1 MPRTRPWGGGWRWV
15 IVAGSFVAL
24 FVLGELSLTET
35 HHEAR
40 LGVSVKNSHE
50 GLVIAQVQ
58 PATLA
63 WDAGI
68 RPGQVVVTVDGRPAE
83 SGDEPAAVAA
93 ARAIQTRSS
102 DGSVLDVS
110 VAAVG
115 QMSEQRQLSFVMIAL
130 EWLIVGGVVFLVAA
144 DLFASSVLLILA
156 TTAAAALLAA
166 ISTPFG
172 TPWLL
177 AVESTT
183 VTLVGAALLVLFLVF
198 PIYRLNTLWGL
209 WAARCCAAV
218 TVALS
223 ASYCWFIFVDANGA
237 DVIRYA
243 QPGFLAG
250 NILGAIGL
258 AIAAVIRPSSA
269 QREARRALVL
279 VALGVVAGLVPFCFL
294 SLVPHLVGLG
304 YLVPPDIAILSVAFL
319 PASLGAAILGQ
330 QFLGVRRFAQRGM
343 IALIVWLGL
352 LGAYTI
358 GLRLLSLAN
367 LNSLVLEVAI
377 VAGTFAPLQKVL
389 RNRLERWLLSGVYNY
404 AETLQQLAA
413 EIAALTGV
421 GAIADHVLGRLARTL
436 DLCWAAIA
444 LKDNGSKPLVYHWGD
459 CPADLDRQL
468 VVATESPDG
477 EEASP
482 SRTTEGRHL
491 FPLVSEG
498 TTIGHMSVGP
508 KRRDLD
514 LTPDDFALI
523 ATIAPLVA
531 RSLRNAL
538 LMRTL
543 ERQVQALSER
553 ESALAALSARLM
565 DVQEEERRQLA
576 LELHDDPLQRAI
588 LLARALGE
596 APQNPEVKRW
606 RQGVEEIIASL
617 RATCMDLHPPV
628 LDDLGLVPGIE
639 RLVNNLRARS
649 DLDVRLIVETDNGGS
664 FGRLDV
670 GLEVAL
676 YRVAQEALY
685 NCLKHARATK
695 VVLTL
700 RKDHERI
707 QLAVVDDGQGYK
719 PADGDEHGHIH
730 LGILGMRERLRHWEG
745 TLKVEASVAGGTV
758 VLADVGLGGEYAER
772 QRSAANARCDN

>member
-1 MPRTRPWGGGWRWV
+1 
-15 IVAGSFVAL
+15 
-24 FVLGELSLTET
+24 
-35 HHEAR
+35 
-40 LGVSVKNSHE
+40 
-50 GLVIAQVQ
+50 
-58 PATLA
+58 
-63 WDAGI
+63 
-68 RPGQVVVTVDGRPAE
+68 
-83 SGDEPAAVAA
+83 
-93 ARAIQTRSS
+93 
-102 DGSVLDVS
+102 
-110 VAAVG
+110 
-115 QMSEQRQLSFVMIAL
+115 
-130 EWLIVGGVVFLVAA
+130 
-144 DLFASSVLLILA
+144 
-156 TTAAAALLAA
+156 
-166 ISTPFG
+166 
-172 TPWLL
+172 
-177 AVESTT
+177 
-183 VTLVGAALLVLFLVF
+183 
-198 PIYRLNTLWGL
+198 
-209 WAARCCAAV
+209 
-218 TVALS
+218 
-223 ASYCWFIFVDANGA
+223 
-237 DVIRYA
+237 
-243 QPGFLAG
+243 
-250 NILGAIGL
+250 
-258 AIAAVIRPSSA
+258 
-269 QREARRALVL
+269 
-279 VALGVVAGLVPFCFL
+279 
-294 SLVPHLVGLG
+294 
-304 YLVPPDIAILSVAFL
+304 DIAILSVAFL

-343 IALIVWLGL
+343 IALVVWLGL
-352 LGAYTI
+352 LVAYTL
-358 GLRLLSLAN
+358 GLRLLSVAR

-389 RNRLERWLLSGVYNY
+389 RDKLESWLLSGVYNY

-421 GAIADHVLGRLARTL
+421 DAIAGHVLTRLARTL
-436 DLCWAAIA
+436 DLSWVAIA
-444 LKDNGSKPLVYHWGD
+444 LRDDGSPPLVYHWGD
-459 CPADLDRQL
+459 CPTHLDRQL

-477 EEASP
+477 EDAGP
-482 SRTTEGRHL
+482 PRTAGGRHL

-498 TTIGHMSVGP
+498 TTIGHVMVGP

-514 LTPDDFALI
+514 LTPEDFALI

-596 APQNPEVKRW
+596 APQNPQVQRW
-606 RQGVEEIIASL
+606 RLAVEEIIASL

-649 DLDVRLIVETDNGGS
+649 DLDVRLRVETDGSSS

-685 NCLKHARATK
+685 NCLKHAKATK
-695 VVLTL
+695 VKLTL
-700 RKDHERI
+700 RKDCERV
-707 QLAVVDDGQGYK
+707 QLIVEDDGQGYR
-719 PADGDEHGHIH
+719 PADGGERGHVH

-745 TLKVEASVAGGTV
+745 VLKVEASAAGGTV
-758 VLADVGLGGEYAER
+758 VLADVALGGNNAER
-772 QRSAANARCDN
+772 RRSEANARCDN